1 MLLSFECFLLP
12 FATFWPRDSYT
23 AFCCVF
29 ERKTVHFCFSQ
40 ERQGK
45 RIRRTETS
53 QSDLSKGHI
62 AETILSN
69 FWIAELIKNSRRR
82 RNHSAVVDVG
92 TEWQKTNAKTK
103 TKTPTRRRKFAFQ
116 TWRRFIIA
124 SFPFCS
130 SFYPSCFPLHAY
142 SSHSL
147 LSPFCPYACTF
158 NFFNTSSF
166 SLKF

>member
-1 MLLSFECFLLP
+1 MHTQCFPCRSVFVRLRFFCPCFLFVGKETRCAVELRVFLLP

-29 ERKTVHFCFSQ
+29 ERKTVHFSLSQ

-82 RNHSAVVDVG
+82 RNQIAVVDVG
-92 TEWQKTNAKTK
+92 TEWQKTNAKRR

-116 TWRRFIIA
+116 T
-124 SFPFCS
+124 
-130 SFYPSCFPLHAY
+130 
-142 SSHSL
+142 
-147 LSPFCPYACTF
+147 
-158 NFFNTSSF
+158 
-166 SLKF
+166 